1 MSVRPLV
8 LAIVGPTASGKS
20 SLAEEVATRLSAS
33 VVSTDA
39 MQVYRGMDIGT
50 AKTPVGER
58 RCPLLMVDVCPVGED
73 YSVRLFQRDA
83 RAAVDSL
90 LAKGEVPVLC
100 GGTGLYLDAVIDQM
114 DFPSGERGSEARERY
129 ERLAESEGGD
139 AVWRELERR
148 DPESANLIHPHNV
161 RRVIRALELLDQGD
175 SYAKTHEGLHSRASH
190 FDALIFGLQMKRQR
204 LYRRIEER
212 VDGMFDAG
220 LVDEVMTLRGEGL
233 ERSTT
238 ASQAIGYK
246 EVLELLD
253 GRATEAEARDLVKMR
268 TRRYAKRQISWFRRD
283 GRVRWLD
290 MDALDT
296 KGAADVVLKGLSDA
310 LLERGSCG
318 E

>member
-1 MSVRPLV
+1 M

-20 SLAEEVATRLSAS
+20 SLAEEVATRLSTS
-33 VVSTDA
+33 IVSTDA
-39 MQVYRGMDIGT
+39 MQVYSGMDIGT

-58 RCPLLMVDVCPVGED
+58 RRPLLMVDVCPVGED

-83 RAAVDSL
+83 RAEVDSL
-90 LAKGEVPVLC
+90 LAQGRVPVLC

-148 DPESANLIHPHNV
+148 DPESASLIHPHNV
-161 RRVIRALELLDQGD
+161 RRVIRALELLDQGG
-175 SYAKTHEGLHSRASH
+175 SYARTHDGLHRRASH
-190 FDALIFGLQMKRQR
+190 YDTLIFGLRMDRQR
-204 LYRRIEER
+204 LYRRIDER

-220 LVDEVMTLRGEGL
+220 LVDEVRGLRREGL

-253 GRATEAEARDLVKMR
+253 GRSTEDEVRDLVKVR
-268 TRRYAKRQISWFRRD
+268 TRRYAKRQISWFKRD

-290 MDALDT
+290 MDALDNQ
-296 KGAADVVLKGLSDA
+296 GATDIVLKGLSGA
-310 LLERGSCG
+310 LDERRGRIG
-318 E
+318 

>member
-20 SLAEEVATRLSAS
+20 LLAEEVAMRLSTS
-33 VVSTDA
+33 IVSTDA
-39 MQVYRGMDIGT
+39 MQVYSGMDIGT

-58 RCPLLMVDVCPVGED
+58 RRPLLMVDVCPVGED

-83 RAAVDSL
+83 RAEVDSL
-90 LAKGEVPVLC
+90 LAQGRVPVLC

-148 DPESANLIHPHNV
+148 DPESASLIHPHNV
-161 RRVIRALELLDQGD
+161 RRVIRALELLDQGG
-175 SYAKTHEGLHSRASH
+175 SYARTHDGLHRRASH
-190 FDALIFGLQMKRQR
+190 YDALIFGLRMDRQR
-204 LYRRIEER
+204 LYRRIDER

-220 LVDEVMTLRGEGL
+220 LVDEVRGLRREGL

-253 GRATEAEARDLVKMR
+253 GRSTEDEARDLVKVR
-268 TRRYAKRQISWFRRD
+268 TRRYAKRQISWFKRD

-290 MDALDT
+290 MDALDNQ
-296 KGAADVVLKGLSDA
+296 GATDIVLKGLSGA
-310 LLERGSCG
+310 LDERRGRIG
-318 E
+318 